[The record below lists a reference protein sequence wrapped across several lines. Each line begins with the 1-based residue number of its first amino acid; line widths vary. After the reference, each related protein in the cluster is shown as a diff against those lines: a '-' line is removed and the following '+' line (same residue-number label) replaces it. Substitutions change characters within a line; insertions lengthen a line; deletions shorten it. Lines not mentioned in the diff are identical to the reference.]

1 MTPPPSPAYAYSE
14 DALVEQPAIELFA
27 DLGWDTA
34 NLYGEWSGTVSSEG
48 RQTQQDVVLVPRLR
62 VALEK
67 LNPEL
72 PADAL
77 EKAIEELTRDRSK
90 LLPVNANLE
99 VYRLL
104 KDGVKVE
111 VSEDDGGTAIETVQ
125 VIDWSKPEEND
136 FLLTSQFWVRGELH
150 TRRTDLVGF
159 VNGLP
164 LLFVEL
170 KASHKT
176 LKAAYDGN
184 LSDYRSVIPQLFTY
198 NAVVMLS
205 NGSETLVGSTFS
217 PWEHLFEWK
226 RINDEGEKGVVS
238 LETAIRGIAERT
250 RLLDIVENFTVFEE
264 VQGGTIKKIA
274 KNHQYLGV
282 NKAIAELQRI
292 KDRPTGEAGR
302 LGVFWHTQGSGKS
315 LSMVFFTQKIHRTIP
330 GNWTFVIVT
339 DRNEL
344 DEQIYKTFAATGAVN
359 EVEAHAES
367 GAHLKQLL
375 SEDHRYVFT
384 LIQKFGTKK
393 GETYPKLSD
402 RQDIIV
408 ITDEAHRS
416 QYDTLAMN
424 MRTALPHAAFLGFT
438 GTPLMAGEEKTKEVF
453 GDYISV
459 YDFGQSI
466 ADGATVPLYYENR
479 IPELQL
485 INENLNEDLT
495 RLLEDAELDA
505 DQEKKVERVFAR
517 EYHLITRDD
526 RLEAIAEDLV
536 QHFVG
541 RGHQGKAMMVCIDK
555 ATAVKMYNKVQAHWQ
570 GYLAQLRAD
579 LASAPKDQ
587 QEALKHKIKVLETT
601 DMAVVVSQGQNEIKE
616 LADKGLDIL
625 PHRKRMVEEDLDEQF
640 KDPDGPLRLVFVCA
654 MWITGFD
661 VPSCSTIYLDKPMK
675 NHTLMQTIARANRK
689 YPGKEAGLIVDYAG
703 VFRKLQEALAIYGGA
718 APSKVGESP
727 AGYGDQPPQDGSS
740 PIQQKAEL
748 VEYLKHLLAKA
759 ITFLTEKQIDPE
771 AIKAAG
777 GFDKVALLDD
787 AVEKLLESEETKK
800 AFSNLARATSRV
812 YRAILPDP
820 SANDLAPDAV
830 LLSVLA
836 QKIKALEP
844 EVDISQVMKD
854 VDDLLDQSVAPVP
867 YVIEDTD
874 EEKLFDLSQIDFE
887 KLKER
892 FNSGKKRTESE
903 KLRALLNQKLESMVA
918 KNPSRSDFMEKLQ
931 KLIEKYNSGSM
942 NIEAFFQQLMEFTEE
957 LQEEDQRAIREGLTE
972 EELALFD
979 IITKPAPEM
988 TDKEVAQVKAMCREL
1003 LVTLKEEKLVLD
1015 WRKKSQAKGD
1025 VRRTL
1030 EIVFDRGLP
1039 ESFDETVYNE
1049 KCEEA
1054 FHHLMTSYY
1063 GGGQSVYSSHH
1074 HH

>member
-1 MTPPPSPAYAYSE
+1 MTPPPSPAQAYSE
-14 DALVEQPAIELFA
+14 DALVEQPAIKLFA
-27 DLGWDTA
+27 ELGWETA
-34 NLYGEWSGTVSSEG
+34 NLHGEWSGTVSSEG
-48 RQTQQDVVLVPRLR
+48 RQTQHEVVLVPRLR
-62 VALEK
+62 AALEK
-67 LNPEL
+67 LNPGL
-72 PADAL
+72 PGEAM
-77 EKAIEELTRDRSK
+77 EKAIEALTRDRAT
-90 LLPVNANLE
+90 LLAVNANLE

-111 VSEDDGGTAIETVQ
+111 MADDNDGTSIETVRA
-125 VIDWSKPEEND
+125 IDWNQPEQND
-136 FLLTSQFWVRGELH
+136 FLLASQFWVRGELH

-176 LKAAYDGN
+176 LKAAYDNN
-184 LSDYRSVIPQLFTY
+184 LTDYRSLIPQLFTY
-198 NAVVMLS
+198 NALVMLS
-205 NGSETLVGSTFS
+205 NGSQTLVGGTFS

-238 LETAIRGIAERT
+238 LETAIRGIAEPA

-264 VQGGTIKKIA
+264 ARGGTIKKIA

-282 NKAIAELQRI
+282 NKAIAELLRI
-292 KDRPTGEAGR
+292 KDRAAGEAGR

-339 DRNEL
+339 DRNDL
-344 DEQIYKTFAATGAVN
+344 DDQIYKTFVATGAVN

-375 SEDHRYVFT
+375 GEDHRYVFT
-384 LIQKFGTKK
+384 LIQKFGTRQ

-424 MRTALPHAAFLGFT
+424 MRAALPRAAFLGFT

-485 INENLNEDLT
+485 INESLNDDLT
-495 RLLEDAELDA
+495 RLLEEAELDE

-536 QHFVG
+536 RHFVG

-555 ATAVKMYNKVQAHWQ
+555 ATAVRMYDKVQAHWNS
-570 GYLAQLRAD
+570 YLARLQDD
-579 LASAPKDQ
+579 LASAPQDQ
-587 QEALKHKIKVLETT
+587 QEALKHKIKVLEST
-601 DMAVVVSQGQNEIKE
+601 DIAVVVSQGQNEVKQ
-616 LADKGLDIL
+616 LADKGLDIV
-625 PHRKRMVEEDLDEQF
+625 PHRKRLVEEDLDEQF

-703 VFRKLQEALAIYGGA
+703 VFRRLQDALAIYGGA
-718 APSKVGESP
+718 SP
-727 AGYGDQPPQDGSS
+727 EIADPGASYDGSS
-740 PIQQKAEL
+740 PTDGGTPIHQKSEL
-748 VEYLKHLLAKA
+748 VEYLKHLLAQGIA
-759 ITFLTEKQIDPE
+759 FLTERQIDAE
-771 AIKAAG
+771 AIKAAT
-777 GFDKVALLDD
+777 GFNKVALLDD
-787 AVEKLLESEETKK
+787 AVEKLLENEETKK
-800 AFSNLARATSRV
+800 AFLNLARANARV
-812 YRAILPDP
+812 FRAILPDP
-820 SANDLAPDAV
+820 SANALAPDAV

-836 QKIKALEP
+836 QKIKALDP
-844 EVDISQVMKD
+844 EVDISKVMKE

-867 YVIEDTD
+867 YFIEETD
-874 EEKLFDLSQIDFE
+874 QEKLFDLSKIDFE

-892 FNSGKKRTESE
+892 FDKGKKRTEAE
-903 KLRALLNQKLESMVA
+903 KLRALLNRKLESMVA
-918 KNPSRSDFMEKLQ
+918 RNPSRSDFMEKLQ
-931 KLIEKYNSGSM
+931 ELIEKYNAGSL
-942 NIEAFFQQLMEFTEE
+942 NIEAFFKQLMTFTGE
-957 LQEEDQRAIREGLTE
+957 LQQEDQRAIREGLTE

-988 TDKEVAQVKAMCREL
+988 SDKEVARVKGMCREL
-1003 LVTLKEEKLVLD
+1003 LATLKKEKLVLD
-1015 WRKKSQAKGD
+1015 WRKKAQAKGD

-1030 EIVFDRGLP
+1030 EVAFDLGLP
-1039 ESFDETVYNE
+1039 SSFDEPLYNE
-1049 KCEEA
+1049 KCEAA

-1063 GGGQSVYSSHH
+1063 GGGQSVYAASGLH
-1074 HH
+1074 

>member
-62 VALEK
+62 EALEK

-90 LLPVNANLE
+90 LLAVNANLE
-99 VYRLL
+99 VYGLL

-111 VSEDDGGTAIETVQ
+111 VSDDDGGTAIETVR

-136 FLLTSQFWVRGELH
+136 FLLASQFWVRGELH

-184 LSDYRSVIPQLFTY
+184 LSDYRSVVPQLFTY

-264 VQGGTIKKIA
+264 AQGGTIKKIA

-292 KDRPTGEAGR
+292 KDRPAGEAGR

-384 LIQKFGTKK
+384 LIQKFGTKQ

-495 RLLEDAELDA
+495 RLLEDAELDE

-555 ATAVKMYNKVQAHWQ
+555 ATAVKMYDKVQAHWKD
-570 GYLAQLRAD
+570 YLARLQAD
-579 LASAPKDQ
+579 LASAPEEQ
-587 QEALKHKIKVLETT
+587 QEALKHKIEVLETT
-601 DMAVVVSQGQNEIKE
+601 DMAVVVSQGQNEVKE

-640 KDPDGPLRLVFVCA
+640 KDPDSPLRLVFVCA

-703 VFRKLQEALAIYGGA
+703 VFRKLQEALAIYGGTSSQVA
-718 APSKVGESP
+718 EPRP
-727 AGYGDQPPQDGSS
+727 GYGDEPPQDGDT
-740 PIQQKAEL
+740 PIHQKAEL
-748 VEYLKHLLAKA
+748 VEYLKHLLAKG
-759 ITFLTEKQIDPE
+759 ISFLTEKQVDTE
-771 AIKAAG
+771 AIKTAG

-800 AFSNLARATSRV
+800 AFLNLARATSRV

-892 FNSGKKRTESE
+892 FNKGKKRTEAE

-918 KNPSRSDFMEKLQ
+918 KNPTRTDFMEKLQ
-931 KLIEKYNSGSM
+931 KLIEKYNSGSL
-942 NIEAFFQQLMEFTEE
+942 NIEEFFQQLMKFTEE

-988 TDKEVAQVKAMCREL
+988 TDKEVTQVKAMCREL
-1003 LVTLKEEKLVLD
+1003 LETLKKEKLVLD
-1015 WRKKSQAKGD
+1015 WRKKAQAKGD

-1030 EIVFDRGLP
+1030 EIVFDQGLP

-1049 KCEEA
+1049 KCEAA

-1074 HH
+1074 H

>member
-1 MTPPPSPAYAYSE
+1 MTPPPSPASAYSE

-62 VALEK
+62 AALES

-77 EKAIEELTRDRSK
+77 EQAIEELTRDRAK

-104 KDGVKVE
+104 RDGVKVE
-111 VSEDDGGTAIETVQ
+111 VPDEKGGTFIETVR
-125 VIDWSKPEEND
+125 VIDWSQPGNND
-136 FLLTSQFWVRGELH
+136 FLLASQFWVRGELH
-150 TRRTDLVGF
+150 TRRADLVGF

-164 LLFVEL
+164 LLFLEL
-170 KASHKT
+170 KASHRT

-184 LSDYRSVIPQLFTY
+184 LNDYRSVIPQLFTY

-205 NGSETLVGSTFS
+205 NGSGTLVGSTFS
-217 PWEHLFEWK
+217 SWEHFFEWK

-238 LETAIRGIAERT
+238 LETAIRGMAEPT

-264 VQGGTIKKIA
+264 ARGGTIKKIA
-274 KNHQYLGV
+274 RNHQYLGV
-282 NKAIAELQRI
+282 NRAIAELQRI
-292 KDRPTGEAGR
+292 KNRPAGEAGR

-315 LSMVFFTQKIHRTIP
+315 LSMVFFTRKIHRTIP

-359 EVEAHAES
+359 EAEAHAES

-384 LIQKFGTKK
+384 LIQKFGTRQ
-393 GETYPKLSD
+393 GETYPKLSE
-402 RQDIIV
+402 REDIIV

-424 MRTALPHAAFLGFT
+424 MRTALPHAAFIGFT

-485 INENLNEDLT
+485 INENLNDDLT
-495 RLLEDAELDA
+495 RLLEDAELDE

-555 ATAVKMYNKVQAHWQ
+555 ATAVKMYDKVQAHWKD
-570 GYLAQLRAD
+570 YLARLQAD
-579 LASAPKDQ
+579 LASAPKEQ
-587 QEALKHKIKVLETT
+587 REALKHKIKVLETT
-601 DMAVVVSQGQNEIKE
+601 DMAVVVSQGQNEVKE

-625 PHRKRMVEEDLDEQF
+625 PHRKRMVEEDLDEKF
-640 KDPDGPLRLVFVCA
+640 KDPDDPLRLVFVCA

-718 APSKVGESP
+718 PKSKEDHP
-727 AGYGDQPPQDGSS
+727 PYGGTGGSGTDA

-748 VEYLKHLLAKA
+748 VEHLKHLLARG
-759 ITFLTEKQIDPE
+759 ITFLSQKQVNAE
-771 AIKAAG
+771 EIKKAG
-777 GFDKVALLDD
+777 GFGKVALLDD
-787 AVEKLLESEETKK
+787 AVEKLLESEETRK
-800 AFSNLARATSRV
+800 AFLNLARTASRV
-812 YRAILPDP
+812 YRAVLPDP
-820 SANDLAPDAV
+820 SANELAPDAV

-836 QKIKALEP
+836 RKIKALEP
-844 EVDISQVMKD
+844 EVDISQVMRD

-867 YVIEDTD
+867 YVIEETD

-892 FNSGKKRTESE
+892 FNKGKKRTEAE

-918 KNPSRSDFMEKLQ
+918 KNPTRTDFMEKLQ
-931 KLIEKYNSGSM
+931 KLIAKYNAGSM
-942 NIEAFFQQLMEFTEE
+942 NIEAFFQQLMVFTEE

-1003 LVTLKEEKLVLD
+1003 LETLKEEKLVLD
-1015 WRKKSQAKGD
+1015 WRKKAQARGE

-1039 ESFDETVYNE
+1039 ESFEEEIYNE
-1049 KCEEA
+1049 KCDVA

-1063 GGGQSVYSSHH
+1063 GGGQSVYSVTR
-1074 HH
+1074 

>member
-1 MTPPPSPAYAYSE
+1 MTPPPSHTYAYSE
-14 DALVEQPAIELFA
+14 DALVEQPAIELFG

-48 RQTQQDVVLVPRLR
+48 RLTQRDVVLVPRLR
-62 VALEK
+62 VALEM

-72 PADAL
+72 PTDAL
-77 EKAIEELTRDRSK
+77 EKAIEELTRDRAT

-99 VYRLL
+99 IYQLL
-104 KDGVKVE
+104 KHGVKVE
-111 VSEDDGGTAIETVQ
+111 VRDEDGGTAIETVRI
-125 VIDWSKPEEND
+125 IDWNQPEQND
-136 FLLTSQFWVRGELH
+136 FLLTSQFWVQGELH

-184 LSDYRSVIPQLFTY
+184 LTDYRSVIPQLFTY
-198 NAVVMLS
+198 NMVIMLS
-205 NGSETLVGSTFS
+205 NGSETVVGSTFS

-238 LETAIRGIAERT
+238 LVTAIRGIAKPE

-264 VQGGTIKKIA
+264 AAGGTLKKIA

-292 KDRPTGEAGR
+292 KDRPAGEAGR

-330 GNWTFVIVT
+330 GNWTFVIIT

-375 SEDHRYVFT
+375 NEDHRYVFT
-384 LIQKFGTKK
+384 LIQKFGTRI
-393 GETYPKLSD
+393 GEAYPKLSD

-485 INENLNEDLT
+485 INENLNDDLT
-495 RLLEDAELDA
+495 RLLEDAELDE
-505 DQEKKVERVFAR
+505 DQEKKVERVFGR

-555 ATAVKMYNKVQAHWQ
+555 ATAVRMYDKVKTHLREYLTQLQAH
-570 GYLAQLRAD
+570 LK
-579 LASAPKDQ
+579 SAPLEQ
-587 QEALKHKIKVLETT
+587 QESLKHKIKVLDQT
-601 DMAVVVSQGQNEIKE
+601 DMAVIVSQGQNEVKD
-616 LADKGLDIL
+616 LADRGLDIL
-625 PHRKRMVEEDLDEQF
+625 PHRKRMVEEDLDEKF
-640 KDPDGPLRLVFVCA
+640 KDASDPLRLVFVCA

-718 APSKVGESP
+718 PQAKDDHPPYGGE
-727 AGYGDQPPQDGSS
+727 GGSGTDS
-740 PIQQKAEL
+740 PIQQKSEL
-748 VEYLKHLLAKA
+748 VEYLRHLLARA
-759 ITFLTEKQIDPE
+759 ITFLTEKQIDAE

-787 AVEKLLESEETKK
+787 AVEKLLENEETKK
-800 AFSNLARATSRV
+800 GFLSLARATSRV

-820 SANDLAPDAV
+820 AANDLAPDAV

-844 EVDISQVMKD
+844 EVDISQVMRD
-854 VDDLLDQSVAPVP
+854 VDDLLDGSVAPVP
-867 YVIEDTD
+867 YVIEDTYED
-874 EEKLFDLSQIDFE
+874 KLFDLSQIDFE
-887 KLKER
+887 KLKAK
-892 FNSGKKRTESE
+892 FSKGKKRTETE
-903 KLRALLNQKLESMVA
+903 RLRALLNQKLESMMA
-918 KNPSRSDFMEKLQ
+918 KNPTRSDFMEKL
-931 KLIEKYNSGSM
+931 KRLIDNYNSGSM
-942 NIEAFFQQLMEFTEE
+942 NIEAFFQELMEFTEE
-957 LQEEDQRAIREGLTE
+957 LQEEDKRAIREGLSE

-979 IITKPAPEM
+979 IITRPAPEM
-988 TDKEVAQVKAMCREL
+988 TKKEVAQVKVMCREL
-1003 LVTLKEEKLVLD
+1003 LDTLKREKLVLD
-1015 WRKKSQAKGD
+1015 WRKKAQAKGD

-1030 EIVFDRGLP
+1030 EIVFDQGLP
-1039 ESFDETVYNE
+1039 DSFDEDIYNE
-1049 KCEEA
+1049 KCDAA
-1054 FHHLMTSYY
+1054 FRHLMTSYY
-1063 GGGQSVYSSHH
+1063 GGGQSVYSSAGMR
-1074 HH
+1074 